1 MQNTRPHSNPLLDT
15 SADEPSLACVLGRNV
30 ETLRKRSNIS
40 KSCFAAMVGIGRP
53 QLNKIEKGTADVRLS
68 VVEGLA
74 DALDTSPAKLLD
86 LEE

>member
-1 MQNTRPHSNPLLDT
+1 MDT